1 MAALT
6 FTRYTGQLAAQLAS
20 LRRSAKGGSAGS
32 SGQGQGSETGVQRI
46 GVLVAN
52 DGSASTVYYD
62 PVAHAI
68 IYDDGAVAISQG

>member
-6 FTRYTGQLAAQLAS
+6 FTRYTGQLAAQLNT
-20 LRRSAKGGSAGS
+20 LRRANKGGGS
-32 SGQGQGSETGVQRI
+32 DSNSNETGVQRI

-68 IYDDGAVAISQG
+68 IYDDGNVAISQE